1 MTRLINLKISVSLWV
16 CNYLNILSINLYFLN
31 LVLHPRH
38 KLKYFKDAS
47 WEQDW
52 IDTAKDI
59 VQAEF
64 NRSYAKSELSDDESD
79 FDTVPQ
85 VSF

>member
-1 MTRLINLKISVSLWV
+1 
-16 CNYLNILSINLYFLN
+16 
-31 LVLHPRH
+31 VLHPRH
-38 KLKYFKDAS
+38 KLKYFKDAG

-64 NRSYAKSELSDDESD
+64 NRSYAKSELSDAESD